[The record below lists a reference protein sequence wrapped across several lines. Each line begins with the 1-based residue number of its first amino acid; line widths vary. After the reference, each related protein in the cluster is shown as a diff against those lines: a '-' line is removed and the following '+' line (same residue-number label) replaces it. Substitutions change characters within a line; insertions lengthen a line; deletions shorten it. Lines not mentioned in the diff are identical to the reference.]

1 MGSFDFAAPAELF
14 PARGR
19 GPRRGSVTHKRFD
32 SAADAIRF
40 AIEEL
45 DPVWLFGAIL
55 EVDNERFDGLAIR
68 DLYASDEY
76 PLKRSGNKRGQRL

>member
-1 MGSFDFAAPAELF
+1 MDPFDFTSPAELF

-19 GPRRGSVTHKRFD
+19 GLRRGTVTYKRFD

-55 EVDNERFDGLAIR
+55 EVDDVRFDGVAIR
-68 DLYASDEY
+68 NLYASDEY
-76 PLKRSGNKRGQRL
+76 PLKRNDNKRAQRL

>member
-1 MGSFDFAAPAELF
+1 MPSFDYDAPAELF

-19 GPRRGSVTHKRFD
+19 GARRGAVTYRRFD

-45 DPVWLFGAIL
+45 DPALLLGAIL
-55 EVDNERFDGLAIR
+55 EVDELRFDGVAIR
-68 DLYASDEY
+68 NLYASDGY
-76 PLKRSGNKRGQRL
+76 PLKRGGV

>member
-1 MGSFDFAAPAELF
+1 MNPFDFAAPAELF

-19 GPRRGSVTHKRFD
+19 GLRRGSVTYKRFD

-55 EVDNERFDGLAIR
+55 EVDDERFDGVAIKN
-68 DLYASDEY
+68 LYGSDAY
-76 PLKRSGNKRGQRL
+76 PLKRGDNKKGDGI